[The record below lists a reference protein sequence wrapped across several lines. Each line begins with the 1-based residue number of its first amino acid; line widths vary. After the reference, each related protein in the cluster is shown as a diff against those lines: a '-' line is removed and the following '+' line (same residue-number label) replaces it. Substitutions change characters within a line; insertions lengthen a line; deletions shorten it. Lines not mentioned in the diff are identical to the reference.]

1 MVKEGPGK
9 DFEAKYFPIHFLT
22 SLKVL
27 VSGAKPSAP
36 GWAGIGDFD
45 VVRIIIIN
53 FIKLEEVNFLRKTSS

>member
-9 DFEAKYFPIHFLT
+9 DFEAKYFNSMWIPFPIHVLT

-45 VVRIIIIN
+45 VVRIII
-53 FIKLEEVNFLRKTSS
+53 VNVLQSLRR

>member
-1 MVKEGPGK
+1 MFSSLKV
-9 DFEAKYFPIHFLT
+9 FPICVLT

-45 VVRIIIIN
+45 VVRIII
-53 FIKLEEVNFLRKTSS
+53 VNVLQFHKA